1 METVATVLAL
11 AALAHEHRLAIYRL
25 LVQAGGQGLAAGV
38 VAERLGLPGSSLSFH
53 LAHLTRARL
62 ITQQRRSR
70 SLIYTADY
78 ATMNALIGFLT
89 ENCCSGASCESDA
102 SCTPEHLPAGAKNA
116 A

>member
-1 METVATVLAL
+1 MMDSKQT
-11 AALAHEHRLAIYRL
+11 
-25 LVQAGGQGLAAGV
+25 V

-78 ATMNALIGFLT
+78 GAMNALIGFLT
-89 ENCCSGASCESDA
+89 ENCCNGAVCESDA
-102 SCTPEHLPAGAKNA
+102 ACAPEAIPAHKRKSA
-116 A
+116 